1 MQCWGD
7 WNPRWEQSTSSTAAA
22 WTRRAFLPEPACC
35 SIGSWI
41 PPLFFSDTMESLP
54 VHPQPGA
61 AAVVESWASRP
72 RSPTADRPSLQLR
85 PPAVIHIDLPAPELN
100 EAHLPGSPRSPRL
113 VAAALSPPTA
123 AQAAL
128 PSLPEKQLGVELHV
142 DRTEAAGHPGV
153 PCWELPPHAH
163 RWAGTWGAGAGHGR
177 LAADVAGW
185 QEHRV
190 PDQHS
195 ARSPS
200 CRSCTTGCRS
210 AIARASIQNVPLSD
224 GRSSCLLRHQGS
236 NTRALAA
243 LHLP

>member
-1 MQCWGD
+1 MHFKRRCRM
-7 WNPRWEQSTSSTAAA
+7 NAASFPPR
-22 WTRRAFLPEPACC
+22 ACLL
-35 SIGSWI
+35 SIRSWI
-41 PPLFFSDTMESLP
+41 PPLCFSDTMESLP

-85 PPAVIHIDLPAPELN
+85 PPAVIHIDLPAPELK

-113 VAAALSPPTA
+113 VAAAPTLPTA

-163 RWAGTWGAGAGHGR
+163 RWARKCGARGWAPPLDSHLGPIGR
-177 LAADVAGW
+177 RTECQPTLSPLAFLPLL
-185 QEHRV
+185 HRRL
-190 PDQHS
+190 PECN
-195 ARSPS
+195 SP
-200 CRSCTTGCRS
+200 RIDPERPT
-210 AIARASIQNVPLSD
+210 Q
-224 GRSSCLLRHQGS
+224 
-236 NTRALAA
+236 
-243 LHLP
+243 